1 MRVEFHKK
9 GYGVG
14 GYYKI
19 AYLCGRFADVFTKMQ
34 GMDFIQKTVC
44 LLLGSIVLPMSL
56 YANAVE
62 NAHAVSD
69 RSVKSSVYRG
79 FSGGMMLHLGYLYGG
94 VSSGDGQ
101 WGVSR
106 TMSGGTMGIGG
117 AARVHLWGHLRVGGE
132 GFVSSM
138 PVGMSNYAGVL
149 QSGSYVRNSWGGV
162 LADAYWQ
169 CGKVWPFVGGTI
181 GGGAQRSL
189 YIIDGSQD
197 DWQEEGSVVFNKQTY
212 FMLDPFVG
220 FEVLLTSHIHLT
232 FRVDYVLPIVR
243 TGLLD
248 PCGVRGY
255 VGFMFCR

>member
-1 MRVEFHKK
+1 MCV
-9 GYGVG
+9 GACSVG
-14 GYYKI
+14 GYGKNT
-19 AYLCGRFADVFTKMQ
+19 YLCGRFAYVYSM
-34 GMDFIQKTVC
+34 GMIQKIVC
-44 LLLGSIVLPMSL
+44 LLLGGMVLPVWL
-56 YANAVE
+56 YASTAEGGDVV
-62 NAHAVSD
+62 AD
-69 RSVKSSVYRG
+69 GSVKSSVYSG

-94 VSSGDGQ
+94 AASGDGS
-101 WGVSR
+101 WGVGR

-117 AARVHLWGHLRVGGE
+117 AARVHLWNHLRVGGE

-138 PVGMSNYAGVL
+138 PVGMSNYAKVL

-197 DWQEEGSVVFNKQTY
+197 DWQEEGRAVFNKQTY
-212 FMLDPFVG
+212 FMLDPYVG
-220 FEVLLTSHIHLT
+220 VEVLLTSHIHLT
-232 FRVDYVLPIVR
+232 FRVDYVLPIVCS
-243 TGLLD
+243 GLLE
-248 PCGVRGY
+248 PYGVRGY